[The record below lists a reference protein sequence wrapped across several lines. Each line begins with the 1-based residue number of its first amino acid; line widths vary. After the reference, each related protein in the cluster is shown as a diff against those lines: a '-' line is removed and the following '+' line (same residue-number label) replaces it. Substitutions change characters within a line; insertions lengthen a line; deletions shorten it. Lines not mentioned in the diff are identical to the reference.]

1 MKGFFTVLTL
11 LTFTTIFAATPC
23 DKCDIEKVKI
33 VNEHLDSLTFQIVS
47 DFLCTF
53 DSICKNNVEYSE
65 WSNETLFKVLEKSPT
80 IFFQVAAKE
89 QVNSK
94 LLLRE
99 IESPIHD
106 FDLQKIYDKIKATS
120 EPTNIKAKY
129 LNALI
134 VAAQKDGQKIKE

>member
-1 MKGFFTVLTL
+1 MRRILTVLTL
-11 LTFTTIFAATPC
+11 LTFTSVFAVTPC
-23 DKCDIEKVKI
+23 KKCDIEKVK
-33 VNEHLDSLTFQIVS
+33 VVYEHLDSLTFQIVS

-80 IFFQVAAKE
+80 IFFQVVAAG
-89 QVNSK
+89 QVNNK
-94 LLLRE
+94 MLLRE

-106 FDLQKIYDKIKATS
+106 FDLQKIYNNIKVTS
-120 EPTNIKAKY
+120 TTTNIKAEY

-134 VAAQKDGQKIKE
+134 SAADKDGQKIKK

>member
-11 LTFTTIFAATPC
+11 LTFTTIFAVTPC

-33 VNEHLDSLTFQIVS
+33 ANEHLDSLTFQIVN

-80 IFFQVAAKE
+80 LFFKVIATGH
-89 QVNSK
+89 VDSK
-94 LLLRE
+94 LLLKE

-106 FDLQKIYDKIKATS
+106 YDFQKIYNKIKATS
-120 EPTNIKAKY
+120 APTNIKSKY

-134 VAAQKDGQKIKE
+134 VAADKDGKKIKK